1 MVENKENTDTNN
13 RHSSVERFT
22 AFLSEKLQD
31 QDAVIIS
38 DYYALATSQRFVDS
52 GIIGIVQAVTDGL
65 LPIYIARHI
74 VQFSNIKEKL
84 EKQGLSFFIILE
96 NKKASGNVKQNQL
109 VSDINGVSGKLIDFD
124 WTLEYIYDNCVTLS
138 NYRHANIAQ

>member
-1 MVENKENTDTNN
+1 MAENTDTNN
-13 RHSSVERFT
+13 GHSSIERFT

-84 EKQGLSFFIILE
+84 EKQGLSSFIILE
-96 NKKASGNVKQNQL
+96 DKGSSGNIQHDQL
-109 VSDINGVSGKLIDFD
+109 VGGKLIDFD
-124 WTLEYIYDNCVTLS
+124 WTLEYTYDHCVTLS
-138 NYRHANIAQ
+138 NYRYSNI